1 MFNLQFFVLGKLP
14 GGNQRELARQKNI
27 KKNQENLKGK
37 RKDDNLSPAQRKQR
51 FTIFLSPQNID
62 ETQFLSSRLLLEQQG
77 LSDDSD
83 IWDDT
88 ALIKAYDKAVASF
101 KWKIGDRC
109 RAVWSGDGNAYP
121 ATIASLDEKKG
132 TCVVVYTSYGNEEE
146 QNLKDLL
153 SDNSET
159 ELDNT
164 NHEQE
169 VNMQYST
176 DESDQSPTAIP
187 VREQQKPKMKF
198 KYPVGP
204 PYWMHGF
211 PPPTMPGV
219 GMADSRNIDPS
230 HSFPSWPPHIP
241 LGPPLIPPPPPMN
254 PDIEDDDEALSSMLI
269 AWYMSGYHTGYYL
282 KMAEGNLASSLEDKK
297 ENAAPKHID
306 PSKLQTLL
314 SSLNIN
320 MHQFA
325 KRMEEEFEII
335 CAQLPQG
342 YNYAMRSEIKRL
354 MTFDNLES
362 YSSYSPEEM
371 AENGFFRT
379 GIKSSIQCFCCGVVL
394 CTMSIA
400 KDPYVSHLEFQ
411 PNCDFIR
418 GLEVGNIPKYEI
430 KLQKNKNIDLNKASL
445 YCLEERR
452 VESYKDWP
460 SFSKVAVNEL
470 AHAGFYFT
478 GLRDEVQCYS
488 CGGSLAHWEEGD
500 DPWKEHAKWF
510 PECNYLQSMK
520 STEEIENF
528 SRNYDGFYGNISKFP
543 SSIFQNEHC
552 RKESFNVLPNV
563 EKSVVTMLAE
573 AGFFYTGKDDT
584 LQCITCGVT
593 IHEWRSPDSEP
604 QEINDKHELVCQ
616 FYGTPNPQQEKNKD
630 SAKEALLSK
639 TEGDF
644 PLQENMPLQ
653 ETRPDEWHQKAK
665 RVCSGLRSV
674 YNSSTFRKISP
685 FTDFA
690 HVSPDLKHVFA
701 WLPLILKNVKN
712 QPVQNVSLPVL
723 LRNLSCIT
731 VIEGEAG
738 CGKSALLRKIAILW
752 ASGNCPVLQRFKL
765 VFHLSLNCLQKEQSL
780 SNMIAEQ
787 LGTVGVCL
795 SEEFIKES
803 IRKLNN
809 QVLFLLNDCSTT
821 DAIPHCIEDLLLQN
835 HINKVSVVIGIQTH
849 RSAKVRQCASSVLEI
864 KTFPVFSTLYILKKL
879 FSHNIRLVEELTV
892 ELGYSK
898 DLQEII
904 KTPLFALIICYL
916 WIKRPI
922 PKFQN
927 SVVFRLYLNHILQ
940 KYSFWSER
948 LTTLL
953 SCLGDLAIVG
963 HFNQR
968 FEFSSDDL
976 KQVGIDENEVLNIGL
991 LSKFTAQMLRP
1002 VYKFFHSHF
1011 QEFVAGR
1018 RLAELLQSKSAESQ
1032 NKGWHYL
1039 KQIDTYLK
1047 VMCYYKNFLEY
1058 ACTSSPDASTKII
1071 SHVLDLA
1078 GRKEFY
1084 NSSFESIK
1092 NLEPYQGL
1100 FFTEETF
1107 KKIFKMSLLNRLGED
1122 FLFNMLLN
1130 QVVNMTHMGN
1140 STTNCA
1146 PYILKFLTGKSLP
1159 FSFDG
1164 TAGIQPLDY
1173 FLEEFPEALGLF
1185 SHMEITIHGKK
1196 HIKLPEYYNSWDLV
1210 TPQERPIVEEEFS
1223 SVYQVIS
1230 SVTEKL
1236 TADINNINSST
1247 GMTQRLLPDSKI
1259 RVFLKA
1265 ADKYQL
1271 PVLKL
1276 NIQNCGKLME
1286 EDFLNLMAVIA
1297 ASRQVVLC
1305 IHNSEGFLESIQFI
1319 IEVYFGRFGKICII
1333 DSDLTR
1339 NEEELIMSMSS
1350 LESLE
1355 MKFTKVPELLISNL
1369 DKFSFLKEL
1378 SLIGP
1383 SNWQVFDK
1391 VPDDF
1396 CKLLS
1401 MEKLVIQHVDMQ
1413 RDFNRLAS
1421 SLPSFKKLKVLDLS
1435 ANAMGADIS
1444 KEVAKQFAHALGFLE
1459 CLEELLFPVGT
1470 GMKYALSTA
1479 IQQFQKF
1486 PHLKILSIGT
1496 CMEDTNLFELAT
1508 TAKEG
1513 HLQALQKLELL
1524 ANHNITDSGWRNFF
1538 LTFDR
1543 TPHLK
1548 EIAMS
1553 RLYTH
1558 NLKPSASTVRAFV
1571 QCVSRLPSLINI
1583 VMFGWLLDAED
1594 LQLFETMKKEHPQA
1608 KCLRIDLKWIV
1619 PFLPMIK
1626 KETL

>member
-1 MFNLQFFVLGKLP
+1 
-14 GGNQRELARQKNI
+14 
-27 KKNQENLKGK
+27 
-37 RKDDNLSPAQRKQR
+37 
-51 FTIFLSPQNID
+51 
-62 ETQFLSSRLLLEQQG
+62 
-77 LSDDSD
+77 
-83 IWDDT
+83 
-88 ALIKAYDKAVASF
+88 
-101 KWKIGDRC
+101 
-109 RAVWSGDGNAYP
+109 
-121 ATIASLDEKKG
+121 
-132 TCVVVYTSYGNEEE
+132 
-146 QNLKDLL
+146 
-153 SDNSET
+153 
-159 ELDNT
+159 
-164 NHEQE
+164 
-169 VNMQYST
+169 
-176 DESDQSPTAIP
+176 
-187 VREQQKPKMKF
+187 
-198 KYPVGP
+198 
-204 PYWMHGF
+204 
-211 PPPTMPGV
+211 
-219 GMADSRNIDPS
+219 
-230 HSFPSWPPHIP
+230 
-241 LGPPLIPPPPPMN
+241 
-254 PDIEDDDEALSSMLI
+254 
-269 AWYMSGYHTGYYL
+269 
-282 KMAEGNLASSLEDKK
+282 MAEGKVASSLEDRK

-314 SSLNIN
+314 SSLNID
-320 MHQFA
+320 MHQYA
-325 KRMEEEFEII
+325 KRMEKDFEMI

-342 YNYAMRSEIKRL
+342 CNYAMRSEIKRL

-371 AENGFFRT
+371 AKNGFFST
-379 GIKSSIQCFCCGVVL
+379 GIKSSIQCFYCGVVL
-394 CTMSIA
+394 CTMSIE

-460 SFSKVAVNEL
+460 GFSKVAVNEL

-510 PECNYLQSMK
+510 PECNYLQTMK

-528 SRNYDGFYGNISKFP
+528 SRNYDGFYGVSEKHYCSDIWTDVQPNITTAKPGNISKFP
-543 SSIFQNEHC
+543 SSIFQNEDC

-563 EKSVVTMLAE
+563 EKSVIKMLAE
-573 AGFFYTGKDDT
+573 AGFFYTGQDDT
-584 LQCITCGVT
+584 VQCIKCGVT
-593 IHEWRSPDSEP
+593 INEWRSSDSEP
-604 QEINDKHELVCQ
+604 QEINDKHELGCQ

-630 SAKEALLSK
+630 SVKEALLSK
-639 TEGDF
+639 TEDDF
-644 PLQENMPLQ
+644 HLQENMPLQ
-653 ETRPDEWHQKAK
+653 ETRPDEWHQEAK
-665 RVCSGLRSV
+665 RLCSGLRNV
-674 YNSSTFRKISP
+674 YNDSTFRKITP
-685 FTDFA
+685 FTDFE

-701 WLPLILKNVKN
+701 CLPLILKDVKN
-712 QPVQNVSLPVL
+712 QPVQNVCLPVL

-780 SNMIAEQ
+780 SAMIAEQ

-849 RSAKVRQCASSVLEI
+849 RSAKVRHCASSVLEI
-864 KTFPVFSTLYILKKL
+864 NTFPVFSTLYILKKL
-879 FSHNIRLVEELTV
+879 FSHNIRLVEEFTV
-892 ELGYSK
+892 ELGHSK
-898 DLQEII
+898 TLQEII

-916 WIKRPI
+916 WIKHPI
-922 PKFQN
+922 PNFQK
-927 SVVFRLYLNHILQ
+927 SVVFRLYMHHILQ
-940 KYSFWSER
+940 KFSFSSER
-948 LTTLL
+948 LIALL
-953 SCLGDLAIVG
+953 SCVGDLAIVG

-968 FEFSSDDL
+968 FEFSSNDL
-976 KQVGIDENEVLNIGL
+976 KQAGIDENEVLNIGL

-1018 RLAELLQSKSAESQ
+1018 RLAELLQSKSTESQ

-1047 VMCYYKNFLEY
+1047 VMCNYKNFLEY
-1058 ACTSSPDASTKII
+1058 TCTSSPDAATKII
-1071 SHVLDLA
+1071 SHVLNLA

-1084 NSSFESIK
+1084 DSSSESNK
-1092 NLEPYQGL
+1092 NLQPYLGL
-1100 FFTEETF
+1100 FFTEEMF
-1107 KKIFKMSLLNRLGED
+1107 KISVLNRIGED
-1122 FLFNMLLN
+1122 FLVEMLLN
-1130 QVVNMTHMGN
+1130 QVVNMTRMGN

-1146 PYILKFLTGKSLP
+1146 PYILKFLTGKSLQ
-1159 FSFDG
+1159 FSA

-1173 FLEEFPEALGLF
+1173 FLEEYPEALGLF

-1196 HIKLPEYYNSWDLV
+1196 HVNLPELYKNWNLV

-1230 SVTEKL
+1230 SVTEKM
-1236 TADINNINSST
+1236 TADINNFNSLT

-1276 NIQNCGKLME
+1276 NIQNCGKLIE

-1297 ASRQVVLC
+1297 ASHQVVLC
-1305 IHNSEGFLESIQFI
+1305 IQNSEGFLESIQFI
-1319 IEVYFGRFGKICII
+1319 IEVYFRRFQNICII

-1339 NEEELIMSMSS
+1339 NEEELVMSMSS

-1355 MKFTKVPELLISNL
+1355 LKFTKVPELLISNL
-1369 DKFSFLKEL
+1369 DKLSFLKEL

-1383 SNWQVFDK
+1383 SNWQIFNK

-1413 RDFNRLAS
+1413 RDFNRLVSFIQHFHKLKVFHLQCNFCPGFIDIITSLTMCCDLESITFEGFFSRDEDISAFAS

-1435 ANAMGADIS
+1435 AYGMGTDIS
-1444 KEVAKQFAHALGFLE
+1444 KEVAKQFAYALGFLE
-1459 CLEELLFPVGT
+1459 CLEELLFPAGA
-1470 GMKYALSTA
+1470 GMKDALSTA

-1486 PHLKILSIGT
+1486 PHLKILSIGN

-1524 ANHNITDSGWRNFF
+1524 ANHNTTDLGWRNFF

-1553 RLYTH
+1553 RMYTH

-1571 QCVSRLPSLINI
+1571 QCASRLPSLINI
-1583 VMFGWLLDAED
+1583 VMIGWLLDTED

-1608 KCLRIDLKWIV
+1608 KCLHIDLKWTV
-1619 PFLPMIK
+1619 PFLPIIK